1 MKNLKLLSLGL
12 LLALSFI
19 GNLSLENK
27 VFADQFGNVDH
38 EDCVNINRNLKY
50 RWWWVKYSDANTN
63 GEVSILQDFLSNDGY
78 YSSVPNGI
86 FDLTTKTAVRKF
98 QKANELYPD
107 GSVGPITRLKL
118 NALYG
123 CENSEN
129 TPIPAAI
136 SSKPNN
142 SISTCNINSFNAS
155 INPVIDTGVVIPTT
169 KLSWET
175 KNCDIVYISGG
186 ASPLGTLSKSGT
198 LTINTP
204 KTTTFTLHASTIYNG
219 NTGNTGVEYKNLTVV
234 VKPALLNNCTIN
246 SFTASPNPVIDV
258 AYEKPMATLS
268 WSTEN
273 CDVVYLGGGAAPLG
287 TLDKSGSL
295 NINTPQT
302 TTFTLYAS
310 TIYHGTSGN
319 IGLDDESLVVTVIPG
334 N

>member
-123 CENSEN
+123 GENSEN
-129 TPIPAAI
+129 PPTPAAI

-169 KLSWET
+169 KLSW
-175 KNCDIVYISGG
+175 
-186 ASPLGTLSKSGT
+186 
-198 LTINTP
+198 
-204 KTTTFTLHASTIYNG
+204 
-219 NTGNTGVEYKNLTVV
+219 
-234 VKPALLNNCTIN
+234 
-246 SFTASPNPVIDV
+246 
-258 AYEKPMATLS
+258 
-268 WSTEN
+268 
-273 CDVVYLGGGAAPLG
+273 
-287 TLDKSGSL
+287 
-295 NINTPQT
+295 
-302 TTFTLYAS
+302 
-310 TIYHGTSGN
+310 
-319 IGLDDESLVVTVIPG
+319 
-334 N
+334 